1 MKKKRGFKLRSGN
14 DIVGK
19 GSKPS
24 NFKMMGASPAKRT
37 DVFTT
42 RFDPDT
48 GEETVERIGTGEK
61 AQEQGLAIE
70 KANERKRLYNI
81 ESSKM
86 ADRYEKLLQK
96 QNELAGSKD
105 PKERA
110 QFDVVSAEMNA
121 IQRGEFEGGRPT
133 TNVTYTDKDAEA
145 RDLLAQ
151 GYKKTRMGT
160 FPVEREGIYP
170 VETGG
175 GVTLGDKEEEARL
188 IQQIK
193 SQRGMPMKKKGFKMK
208 RKK

>member
-1 MKKKRGFKLRSGN
+1 MKKKRGFTLKSGN
-14 DIVGK
+14 NIVAK
-19 GSKPS
+19 GREPS
-24 NFKMMGASPAKRT
+24 SFKMMGASPAKRT

-48 GEETVERIGTGEK
+48 GEETVERIGTGTR
-61 AQEQGLAIE
+61 AQEEGLAIE
-70 KANERKRLYNI
+70 KANERRRLYNT

-86 ADRYEKLLQK
+86 ADRYDELGRK
-96 QNELAGSKD
+96 QDKLAGSKD

-110 QFDVVSAEMNA
+110 QFDAISAEMDA
-121 IQRGEFEGGRPT
+121 IRRGEFEGGRRT
-133 TNVTYTDKDAEA
+133 TNVTYTNKDAEA

-160 FPVEREGIYP
+160 FPVEKQGIYP

-175 GVTLGDKEEEARL
+175 GVTLGGKEEEARL